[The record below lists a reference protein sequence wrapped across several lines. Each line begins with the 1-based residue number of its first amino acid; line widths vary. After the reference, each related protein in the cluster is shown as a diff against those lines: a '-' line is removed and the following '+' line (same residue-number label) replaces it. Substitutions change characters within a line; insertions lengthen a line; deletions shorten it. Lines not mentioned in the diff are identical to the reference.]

1 MPLNKE
7 KTERNEKLTQFN
19 IIVGNIKQ
27 QKKLVYFPISMFNLI
42 NDT

>member
-27 QKKLVYFPISMFNLI
+27 QKKIGLFSNI
-42 NDT
+42 NVQFDK